1 MQFGT
6 DGDFFKDK
14 KIARARRAGAIC
26 SLWRII
32 SAYLLQIARE
42 ITLLLV
48 ENLHLQKRI
57 TESRDRQNSGSACA
71 LFVIC
76 TRVAWK
82 MHSFSADHT
91 SVIFSRILLNWIL
104 ELTLGL
110 VSFFISLLFHSL
122 WLFSWEY
129 LKFDA
134 SFFCQK
140 WKYLLFLLKLIGVGR
155 RDV

>member
-1 MQFGT
+1 MAIFSKTTKLHEPVGRVQF
-6 DGDFFKDK
+6 
-14 KIARARRAGAIC
+14 C
-26 SLWRII
+26 CLWKII
-32 SAYLLQIARE
+32 SAYLSQISRE
-42 ITLLLV
+42 ITSLLV
-48 ENLHLQKRI
+48 DNLHEKRI
-57 TESRDRQNSGSACA
+57 TEGRDGQNSGSACA

-82 MHSFSADHT
+82 MYSFSVDHT
-91 SVIFSRILLNWIL
+91 YLIFFMYVIVMKWIL

-110 VSFFISLLFHSL
+110 VSFLISLFFHFL

-134 SFFCQK
+134 SFFWQK
-140 WKYLLFLLKLIGVGR
+140 WKYLLLLLKLIGVGW